1 MSKYSII
8 CPCCGEK
15 INIQISNDGNSVAF
29 LLDKKSIS
37 QSELSKKYG
46 IELGVV
52 ESGVSNE

>member
-15 INIQISNDGNSVAF
+15 INVHIGNDGNLVAF